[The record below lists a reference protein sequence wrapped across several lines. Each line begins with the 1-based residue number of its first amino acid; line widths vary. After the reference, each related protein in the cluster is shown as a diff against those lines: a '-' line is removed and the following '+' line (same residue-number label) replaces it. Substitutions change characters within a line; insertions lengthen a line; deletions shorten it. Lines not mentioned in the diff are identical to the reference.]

1 MNQSRAI
8 LSVDDDPLVLSSLMQ
23 QLERHFAEE
32 FVLEF
37 AQSAEEALDV
47 IGFLDQDGID
57 LVIIISDFVMPGMN
71 GDEFARKVQNVHP
84 GISILMLSGQADG
97 MVIETLVN
105 EHTIS
110 GSMGKP
116 WGESELVARI
126 RAMIARLDQ
135 G

>member
-1 MNQSRAI
+1 MNKSKAI

-23 QLERHFAEE
+23 QLERHFADE

-37 AQSAEEALDV
+37 AQSAEEGLQV
-47 IGFLDQDGID
+47 IGFLDEDGIE
-57 LVIIISDFVMPGMN
+57 LVIIISDFIMPGMN
-71 GDEFARKVQNVHP
+71 GDEFARKVQDMHP

-97 MVIETLVN
+97 TMIETLVN

-126 RAMIARLDQ
+126 REMIARPDHS
-135 G
+135 

>member
-1 MNQSRAI
+1 MKKSRAI

-23 QLERHFAEE
+23 QLERHFADD
-32 FVLEF
+32 FMLEF
-37 AQSAEEALDV
+37 AQSAEEGLEV

-57 LVIIISDFVMPGMN
+57 LVIIISDFIMPGMN
-71 GDEFARKVQNVHP
+71 GDEFARKVQDMHP

-97 MVIETLVN
+97 TMIETLVK

-116 WGESELVARI
+116 WGESELIARI
-126 RAMIARLDQ
+126 RVMIRQVDL
-135 G
+135 